1 LIDKNAHDYIKVT
14 SKYEKTKVI
23 VAVIETI
30 RCEGPGGFVKKDF
43 YSGRWYKIG
52 DEKARDKVGHAIRKA
67 AEELEKKSRSRTPK
81 GKAKNAPKKAKKDV
95 SSGGA
100 REAPRS
106 AQSSTAD
113 NNQQAGRQST
123 QPAPLNSAFPTL
135 SSLYEEDDRR
145 IAHSWAIRQHPPP
158 EQHMVADWQIMPSFA
173 GPAARYEAPQ
183 AYLSNHLLGRRS
195 LPASSTQVSTQSN
208 LLLGGEIN
216 PGMAPAFS
224 GLTQSSLRSVGHST
238 TLDATSAYQLAALR
252 ELGIQQ
258 WTPANSRLNPVTM
271 VPLTSA
277 VNVSL
282 GGLGHQF
289 IPQSQLG
296 MLLGSNLPSADTSP
310 TAGRIQPTGISSMA
324 NECLSSRAPDKA
336 RSSQSDSD

>member
-1 LIDKNAHDYIKVT
+1 LIDKSAYDYLKVT

-30 RCEGPGGFVKKDF
+30 RSESPGGFVKKDF

-67 AEELEKKSRSRTPK
+67 AEELEKKARSRTPK

-100 REAPRS
+100 MGEAASS
-106 AQSSTAD
+106 AQSPAD
-113 NNQQAGRQST
+113 KQQVGPQST
-123 QPAPLNSAFPTL
+123 RPAPLNSALPTL

-145 IAHSWAIRQHPPP
+145 IAHSWATRQHLP
-158 EQHMVADWQIMPSFA
+158 EQHMVTDWQIMPSFA
-173 GPAARYEAPQ
+173 GPAVCYEAPQ
-183 AYLSNHLLGRRS
+183 AYMSNHLLGRRS

-208 LLLGGEIN
+208 LLLSDEMN

-224 GLTQSSLRSVGHST
+224 GLTQSSLRSVGYST
-238 TLDATSAYQLAALR
+238 TPDATSAYQLAALR

-258 WTPANSRLNPVTM
+258 WTPAHSRLNPVTM
-271 VPLTSA
+271 LPLTSA

-282 GGLGHQF
+282 GGLGQQF
-289 IPQSQLG
+289 MPQSEL
-296 MLLGSNLPSADTSP
+296 LLGSNLPSADTSP
-310 TAGRIQPTGISSMA
+310 TAGGIQPTGVSSMA
-324 NECLSSRAPDKA
+324 NESLSGGAPEKA